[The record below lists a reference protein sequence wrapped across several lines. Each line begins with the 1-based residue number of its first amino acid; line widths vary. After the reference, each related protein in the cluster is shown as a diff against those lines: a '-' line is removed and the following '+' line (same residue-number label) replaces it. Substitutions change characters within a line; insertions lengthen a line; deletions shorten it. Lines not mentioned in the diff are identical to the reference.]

1 MITAFAFVS
10 VLAVAP
16 LHGALVRYRVNY
28 VPKTVRLLSSD
39 DERGGQPEESSLRPH
54 VPGFFRTL
62 GRVKKIEGW
71 AGMYKG
77 IMPRLMAPV
86 VAMLLVNL
94 ITLGVN
100 GSNGFNSPGL
110 IWRLPVLILI
120 MPLII
125 LINRSI
131 ITPYRL
137 PFFGPTRSLRIIL
150 SDAERRAP
158 WILFLTP
165 GLLIAQALQV
175 SYAVG
180 LVYFRRTLMPN
191 LTISSSSVRL
201 KDISPM
207 WPVLFVGVALLSTLV
222 LTPLEVIAA
231 RVSVQPN
238 FTASEPKPAPGAG
251 TEADIKAVG
260 ALYNPDEDVIRLRGS
275 DEMDPGPYTG
285 FIDCGKR
292 IIIEEGWR
300 TLYRGWWITLI
311 ACLSAA

>member
-1 MITAFAFVS
+1 MASARPDLDNASNHSHQPVRSLADYFGKTHIVVS
-10 VLAVAP
+10 HVL
-16 LHGALVRYRVNY
+16 
-28 VPKTVRLLSSD
+28 
-39 DERGGQPEESSLRPH
+39 
-54 VPGFFRTL
+54 
-62 GRVKKIEGW
+62 
-71 AGMYKG
+71 
-77 IMPRLMAPV
+77 
-86 VAMLLVNL
+86 
-94 ITLGVN
+94 
-100 GSNGFNSPGL
+100 
-110 IWRLPVLILI
+110 
-120 MPLII
+120 
-125 LINRSI
+125 RSI

-150 SDAERRAP
+150 SAAERRAP

-191 LTISSSSVRL
+191 LTIPSSFARL

-260 ALYNPDEDVIRLRGS
+260 ALYNPDEDVIRQVLSRCESPFIYIREVEICMSSLSLFNRLRGS
-275 DEMDPGPYTG
+275 DDMDPGPYTG

-311 ACLSAA
+311 FCFSAA